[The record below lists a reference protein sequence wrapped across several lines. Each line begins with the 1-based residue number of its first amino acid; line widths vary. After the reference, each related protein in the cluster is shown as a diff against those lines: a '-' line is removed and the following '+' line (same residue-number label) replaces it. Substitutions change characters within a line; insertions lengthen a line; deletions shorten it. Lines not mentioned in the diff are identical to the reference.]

1 MRGGTDIGRV
11 RGLGTGGGAVVH
23 HWWLQRVTAVA
34 SLILVLWFVISLV
47 RLPGLDYASAVMWM
61 RQPIVAVPMCLLIVS
76 VFWHF
81 RLGVQVMLEDYL
93 HGSKRVIALL
103 ALNFYTVA
111 LAALALFSV
120 LKIALSAAAAG

>member
-1 MRGGTDIGRV
+1 MGNGTQLGRV
-11 RGLGTGGGAVVH
+11 RGLGAGGGAVVH

-34 SLILVLWFVISLV
+34 SLFLVLWFVFSLA
-47 RLPGLDYASAVMWM
+47 RLPSLDYASTVMWM
-61 RQPIVAVPMCLLIVS
+61 RQPLVAVPMCLLVVS

-93 HGSKRVIALL
+93 HGSKRVIAML
-103 ALNFYTVA
+103 ALNFYTFA

-120 LKIALSAAAAG
+120 LKVALSAG

>member
-1 MRGGTDIGRV
+1 MRGGTDLGRV
-11 RGLGTGGGAVVH
+11 RGLGAGGSAVVH

-34 SLILVLWFVISLV
+34 SLILVLWFVFSLV
-47 RLPGLDYASAVMWM
+47 RLPSLDYASAVVWV
-61 RQPIVAVPMCLLIVS
+61 RQPIVAVPLMLLIVS

-103 ALNFYTVA
+103 LLNFYTVS

-120 LKIALSAAAAG
+120 LKVALSAG

>member
-1 MRGGTDIGRV
+1 MGNGTPLGRV
-11 RGLGTGGGAVVH
+11 RGLGAAGGGIVH

-34 SLILVLWFVISLV
+34 NLALVLWFLFSLA
-47 RLPGLDYASAVMWM
+47 RLPSLDYASAVLWV
-61 RQPIVAVPMCLLIVS
+61 RQPLVAVPLMLLILS

-103 ALNFYTVA
+103 LLNFYTFA
-111 LAALALFSV
+111 LGAMTLFSV
-120 LKIALSAAAAG
+120 LKIALAAA

>member
-1 MRGGTDIGRV
+1 MGNGTQLGRV
-11 RGLGTGGGAVVH
+11 RGLGAGGGGVVH
-23 HWWLQRVTAVA
+23 HWWLQRVTAVG
-34 SLILVLWFVISLV
+34 SLILVLWFMFSLA
-47 RLPGLDYASAVMWM
+47 RLPGHDYASMVMWV
-61 RQPIVAVPMCLLIVS
+61 RQPLVAVPLMLLITS

-93 HGSKRVIALL
+93 HGSRRVVAMI

-120 LKIALSAAAAG
+120 LKVALAAG

>member
-1 MRGGTDIGRV
+1 MGNGTQLGRV
-11 RGLGTGGGAVVH
+11 RGLGAGGGHVVH

-34 SLILVLWFVISLV
+34 SLGLVLWFVFSLA
-47 RLPGLDYASAVMWM
+47 RLPSLDYGSMLLWV
-61 RQPIVAVPMCLLIVS
+61 RQPIVAVPLCLLVVS

-103 ALNFYTVA
+103 LLNFYTFAVG
-111 LAALALFSV
+111 ALALFSV
-120 LKIALSAAAAG
+120 LKVAFAAG

>member
-1 MRGGTDIGRV
+1 MGNGTQLGRV
-11 RGLGTGGGAVVH
+11 RGLGAGGGHVVQ

-34 SLILVLWFVISLV
+34 SLGLVLWFVFSLA
-47 RLPGLDYASAVMWM
+47 RLPSLDYGSMLLWV
-61 RQPIVAVPMCLLIVS
+61 RQPIVAVPLCLLVVS

-103 ALNFYTVA
+103 LLNFYTFAVG
-111 LAALALFSV
+111 ALALFSV
-120 LKIALSAAAAG
+120 LKVAFAAG

>member
-1 MRGGTDIGRV
+1 MGNGTPIGRV
-11 RGLGTGGGAVVH
+11 RGLGAGGSAVVH

-34 SLILVLWFVISLV
+34 NLILVLWFVFSLV
-47 RLPGLDYASAVMWM
+47 RLPALDYASTVVWL
-61 RQPIVAVPMCLLIVS
+61 RQPLVAVPMCLLIVS

-93 HGSKRVIALL
+93 HGAKRVIAML
-103 ALNFYTVA
+103 ALNFYTFS

-120 LKIALSAAAAG
+120 LKVAVAAA

>member
-1 MRGGTDIGRV
+1 MGNGTPIGRV
-11 RGLGTGGGAVVH
+11 RGLGAGGSAVVH

-34 SLILVLWFVISLV
+34 NLILVLWFVFSLV
-47 RLPGLDYASAVMWM
+47 RLPALDYASTVVWL
-61 RQPIVAVPMCLLIVS
+61 RQPLVAVPMCLLIVS

-93 HGSKRVIALL
+93 HGAKRVIAML
-103 ALNFYTVA
+103 ALSFYTFA

-120 LKIALSAAAAG
+120 LKVAVAAA